1 MARHDNDLRCRG
13 RTKEEVGP
21 VSELRGHAALVTGST
36 SGIGRGIASSL
47 AARGSDVAITG
58 FGDPD
63 EIEAR
68 RAAMEAEFET
78 RVIYLEADLTDPG
91 QVADLVEKAGAALG
105 GIDILVNNA
114 GVQHVAP
121 IEEFPLER
129 WDTIIAL
136 NLSAV
141 FHATRA
147 AIPTMRERGWGR
159 IVNLVSAHGLVAS
172 PYKAA
177 YVSAK
182 HGVIGL
188 TKVAALELAN
198 AGVTV
203 NAICPGWVLTP
214 LVEAQVADRAKA
226 SGLSF
231 EDEAVKLLSE
241 KQPMHAF
248 TTPEQIGEFTVFLC
262 GDAASTITGASL
274 SIDGG
279 WTAQ

>member
-1 MARHDNDLRCRG
+1 LSTLHG
-13 RTKEEVGP
+13 R
-21 VSELRGHAALVTGST
+21 SALVTGST
-36 SGIGRGIASSL
+36 SGIGQGIAQAL
-47 AARGSDVAITG
+47 AAHGADIAITG

-63 EIEAR
+63 EVETH
-68 RAAMEAEFET
+68 RAAMEVAFGT
-78 RVIYLEADLTDPG
+78 RVVYLAGDLTDPL
-91 QVADLVEKAGAALG
+91 QVTDLVVQAGAALG

-121 IEEFPLER
+121 IELFPPDR

-147 AIPTMRERGWGR
+147 VIPHMRERGWGR
-159 IVNLVSAHGLVAS
+159 IVNVVSAHGLVAS
-172 PYKAA
+172 PNKAA

-214 LVEAQVADRAKA
+214 LVEAQISDRAEA
-226 SGLSF
+226 SGSSF
-231 EDEAVKLLSE
+231 EDEAVRLLSE
-241 KQPMHAF
+241 KQPMHSF
-248 TTPEQIGEFTVFLC
+248 TTPEQIGEFAAFLC